1 MNEKSLRILE
11 FDKIKQLLKDN
22 AVSPEGREL
31 AEQLVPATDVFTVRK
46 YLAETDEAVK
56 AIERRGGSPIR
67 AYGDVRPVLARIK
80 LKAALSMKELLRTAQ
95 LLRAVR
101 EARRGICDGSDGQ
114 DGEIVA
120 LARLLV
126 PMKDIEDEIFSDI
139 VSEDEMADAA
149 SPRLAS
155 LRRQIRSQNE
165 SIKDRLNGLMRQ
177 LERDGILQEGIITMR
192 NDRYVLPVIAANKSR
207 VPGIVHDQSASGA
220 TLFIEP
226 MAVVEINN
234 TIRQLKLDER
244 DEIVRI
250 LEELS
255 ASLANEYASLESNNR
270 LMAQL
275 DLIFAKARLARDTE
289 GINPKIN
296 EKGYINI
303 KSGRHPLID
312 KHTAVPITV
321 WLGKEFTELLITGPN
336 TGGKTVTL
344 KTVGL
349 FALMAQSGLF
359 LPAYEGTEMPV
370 FDNIF
375 ADIGDEQS
383 IEQSLSTFSSHIKN
397 IAEIMKNVTPH
408 SLVLLDELG
417 AGTDPAEGAA
427 LAMSILEELRRK
439 RIRTAVTSHYAELK
453 SYSLTHAGCENAS
466 VEFDAA
472 SLKPTYRVLVGVPGN
487 SNAFLISSKL
497 GLDKYLIDRARSYV
511 DEDSRKLDKVLTNAE
526 EYRASAQAKRTEAE
540 QLRFEMNT
548 ERKKLEQEKRE
559 LERKVE
565 KEIAKAQEEARKI
578 KEKALSEA
586 NEIIEELKKLEKEND
601 PSSIFKAREM
611 RKRLADNGGEA
622 EEKNTETAGER
633 IKEFTVG
640 MSVRSERFEMD
651 GELLSLP
658 NSKGKVLVRFGSMQT
673 ELDGDSLVYPAKKSK
688 QNVSPSAHVQ
698 RAGVSVPM
706 SLDVR
711 GQLADEAVANVDM
724 YLDLA
729 LGGNLGSVTIIHG
742 KGTGALRSAINAYLR
757 SNKHVKSFRLGA
769 YGEGDAGV
777 TVVELC

>member
-1 MNEKSLRILE
+1 MNEKSLKVLE
-11 FDKIKQLLKDN
+11 FNKIKSLLEKN
-22 AVSPEGREL
+22 AVSPQGREL
-31 AEQLVPATDVFTVRK
+31 AEKLVPAEDINTVK
-46 YLAETDEAVK
+46 AYLAQTDEAFK
-56 AIERRGGSPIR
+56 IIESHGSSPIR
-67 AYGDVRPVLARIK
+67 AYGDVRGILARVK
-80 LKAALSMKELLRTAQ
+80 LKAVLSMKELLSTAQ
-95 LLRAVR
+95 FLRAVR
-101 EARRGICDGSDGQ
+101 EAKHGICDGEARR
-114 DGEIVA
+114 GEVYGIA
-120 LARLLV
+120 ELLV
-126 PMKDIEDEIFSDI
+126 PFKDIEEEIFADI
-139 VSEDEMADAA
+139 ESEDAMYDSA
-149 SPRLAS
+149 SPKLAS
-155 LRRQIRSQNE
+155 LRRQIRNQND
-165 SIKDRLNGLMRQ
+165 SIKDKLNSLMRS
-177 LERDGILQEGIITMR
+177 LEHDDVLQEGIITIR

-207 VPGIVHDQSASGA
+207 VPGIVHDRSSSGA

-244 DEIVRI
+244 DEMLRI

-255 ASLANEYASLESNNR
+255 AHLAENYSALESDSAI
-270 LMAQL
+270 MAQL
-275 DLIFAKARLARDTE
+275 DLIFAKARYSREID
-289 GINPKIN
+289 GVCPKIN
-296 EKGYINI
+296 DKGYIDI
-303 KSGRHPLID
+303 RSGRHPLID
-312 KHTAVPITV
+312 KHAVVPITV
-321 WLGKEFTELLITGPN
+321 WLGKEFTELMITGPN

-344 KTVGL
+344 KTIGL
-349 FALMAQSGLF
+349 FALMAQSGLY

-397 IAEIMKNVTPH
+397 IAEIMRGVTAH

-453 SYSLTHAGCENAS
+453 SYSLSHAGCENAS
-466 VEFDAA
+466 VEFDVA
-472 SLKPTYRVLVGVPGN
+472 SLKPTYRVMVGVPGN

-497 GLDKYLIDRARSYV
+497 GLEKYLIDRARSYV

-540 QLRFEMNT
+540 QLRFEMNK
-548 ERKKLEQEKRE
+548 ERKKLEQEKHE
-559 LERKVE
+559 LERKTE
-565 KEIAKAQEEARKI
+565 KEILRAQEEARKI
-578 KEKALSEA
+578 KENALNEA
-586 NEIIEELKKLEKEND
+586 NKIIEELKKLEHEND
-601 PSSIFKAREM
+601 PSAIFKARQM
-611 RKRLADNGGEA
+611 RKQLESDEA
-622 EEKNTETAGER
+622 PEKTIEIAGER
-633 IKEFTVG
+633 IKEFAVG
-640 MSVRSERFEMD
+640 MAVRSEQLDMD
-651 GELLSLP
+651 GEVVSLP
-658 NSKGKVLVRFGSMQT
+658 NQKGKVIVRFGAMQT
-673 ELDGDSLVYPAKKSK
+673 EIDASSLVYPQKKAKKTVSSGVRVTR
-688 QNVSPSAHVQ
+688 QN
-698 RAGVSVPM
+698 VSVPM

-729 LGGNLGSVTIIHG
+729 LGANLGSVTVIHG

-777 TVVELC
+777 TVIELC